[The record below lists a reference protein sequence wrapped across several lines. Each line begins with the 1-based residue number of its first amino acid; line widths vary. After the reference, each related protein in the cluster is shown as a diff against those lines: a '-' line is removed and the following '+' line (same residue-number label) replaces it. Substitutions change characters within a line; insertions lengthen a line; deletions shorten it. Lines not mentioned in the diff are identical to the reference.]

1 MPLTDF
7 ISWLEEVSARD
18 YIVYAKQLSRN
29 DTQATGGHQSG
40 PYIPKDIA
48 FSVFPDLQ
56 TDTEANPRRGL
67 SFYIDSHIGPQRS
80 EAKMIYYRSK
90 NEARMTGFGGSVL
103 LDSESAGMIAVFAF
117 DSGARRCKI
126 WVIDNEMDEA
136 YFDSFYGEI
145 HPKKGSVILKYGT
158 RNTQNLLSPPMD
170 CKLSPNEILPEWHK
184 KFPTPTEMFEMA
196 MARRPLSDQNPD
208 IRIHKRRECET
219 EIFHSIEEARFA
231 SLIQNRY
238 SNVSELVSAVYPVI
252 QARRARS
259 GRSLELHV
267 KKILLEEELVEDT
280 DFSHEPVIE
289 GGKKPDF
296 LFPSK
301 SAYENLAF
309 PDDKLRML
317 AVKTTLKDRW
327 RQILDEAGRIR
338 SKHLLTMGTRISRRQ
353 FDQMVKA
360 KVQLVVPKKL
370 HTGYLDEIKPHL
382 MTLEDFI
389 AEIRDLAK

>member
-7 ISWLEEVSARD
+7 ISWLEEVSNRN
-18 YIVYAKQLSRN
+18 YLVYAKQLSRN
-29 DTQATGGHQSG
+29 DTQATGAHQSG
-40 PYIPKDIA
+40 PYIPKDVA

-56 TDTEANPRRGL
+56 TDTEANPRRGI
-67 SFYIDSHIGPQRS
+67 SFYIDSHIGSQRS

-90 NEARMTGFGGSVL
+90 NETRMTGFGGSVL

-117 DSGARRCKI
+117 DADSSKCKI

-145 HPKKGSVILKYGT
+145 HPKKGSVILKYG
-158 RNTQNLLSPPMD
+158 NLKTQNLLAPPLD
-170 CKLSPNEILPEWHK
+170 CKLSPNEILPEWHE
-184 KFPTPTEMFEMA
+184 KFPTPTELFEMA
-196 MARRPLSDQNPD
+196 MDRRPLSDQNPD

-219 EIFHSIEEARFA
+219 EIFHSIEEARFS
-231 SLIQNRY
+231 SLIQKRY
-238 SNVSELVSAVYPVI
+238 GNVSELVSAVYPVI

-267 KKILLEEELVEDT
+267 KRILLEEELVEDS

-289 GGKKPDF
+289 GGKRPDF

-301 SAYENLAF
+301 TAYVNPDF
-309 PDDKLRML
+309 PSDRLRML
-317 AVKTTLKDRW
+317 AVKTTLRDRW
-327 RQILDEAGRIR
+327 RQILDEATRIR
-338 SKHLLTMGTRISRRQ
+338 SKHLFTMQSRITKKQ

-360 KVQLVVPKKL
+360 KVQLVIPKKL

-382 MTLEDFI
+382 MTFEDFI
-389 AEIRDLAK
+389 AEVRDLAK